1 VRKVYC
7 TFSGRQYDE
16 TTQRIVEDAPKFGV
30 DEVRVYDDRWLMTTE
45 FHRLNKWIF
54 DLRSRNEHRGFG
66 WYSWKPFVILEE
78 IESVSEDL
86 AEYAMHARDVANK
99 PIVLW
104 TDADTFPIG
113 DLTPL
118 YEQCRKDGGIMLF
131 AAEGCAQ
138 GAWTKHSCMSAMNA
152 DTPEFRF
159 AQHATARFALFEAG
173 NYRAKQFLMEWQ
185 TYCLNPQCIGL
196 ESHHGESEYKEYN
209 EHRSDQ
215 SILTNLAHKY
225 GLKLYREA
233 DQFGDGSQRD
243 REIFGTVFKQIGQY
257 DKPKSLEGS
266 RFRNV

>member
-1 VRKVYC
+1 MRRIYC

-16 TTQRIVEDAPKFGV
+16 TTQRIVEDAPGFGV
-30 DEVRVYDDRWLMTTE
+30 DEVRIYDDRWLMEQE
-45 FHRLNKWIF
+45 FYKVNRWIF

-78 IESVSEDL
+78 MERLESDSR
-86 AEYAMHARDVANK
+86 AEGWGPSRD
-99 PIVLW
+99 IILW
-104 TDADTFPIG
+104 TDADTFPIA

-131 AAEGCAQ
+131 AAEGWTQ
-138 GAWTKHSCMSAMNA
+138 GQSTKHSCMTAMSQ
-152 DTPEFRF
+152 DTPEYRN
-159 AQHATARFALFEAG
+159 AQHATARFALFETG

-185 TYCLNPQCIGL
+185 TYCLNPQCIGF
-196 ESHHGESEYKEYN
+196 ETYRGESEYKEYQ

-233 DQFGDGSQRD
+233 DQFGDGTDRD
-243 REIFGTVFKQIGQY
+243 REIYGTVFKQIGCY
-257 DKPKSLEGS
+257 DKPRTLDGS

>member
-1 VRKVYC
+1 VRRIYC

-30 DEVRVYDDRWLMTTE
+30 DEVRIYDDRWLLGTE
-45 FHRLNKWIF
+45 FYKVNRWIF
-54 DLRSRNEHRGFG
+54 DLWSRNERRGFG
-66 WYSWKPFVILEE
+66 WYSWKPFVILQE
-78 IESVSEDL
+78 IERCELHRALCGGLDFEERS
-86 AEYAMHARDVANK
+86 M
-99 PIVLW
+99 VLW
-104 TDADTFPIG
+104 TDADTYPIA

-138 GAWTKHSCMSAMNA
+138 GAWTKRSCMKAMA
-152 DTPEFRF
+152 CDTDEYRRS
-159 AQHATARFALFEAG
+159 QHAVGRFMLFEAG

-185 TYCLNPQCIGL
+185 TYLLNPACIGL
-196 ESHHGESEYKEYN
+196 EPSPDEYPEYV

-215 SILTNLAHKY
+215 SILGNLAHKY
-225 GLKLYREA
+225 RLKLYREA
-233 DQFGDGSQRD
+233 DGFGDGSQRD

-257 DKPKSLEGS
+257 DKPKSMEGS